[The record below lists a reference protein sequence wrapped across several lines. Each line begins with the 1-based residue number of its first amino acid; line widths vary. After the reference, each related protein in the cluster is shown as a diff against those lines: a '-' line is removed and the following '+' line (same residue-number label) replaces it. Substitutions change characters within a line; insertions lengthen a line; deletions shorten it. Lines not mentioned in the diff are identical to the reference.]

1 MTTRYGIDAPYGA
14 FGFIFIALLYAAA
27 TLCGMI
33 PPYWG
38 WLTGTL
44 FLLLG
49 LWMLLYSTAIKL
61 LHRHRILSLSGLK
74 PDMKVLDVGT
84 GRGLLAIAA
93 AQKGADVSAIDKWS
107 SWDLVGNGRDAFE
120 KNRQAERAPEIDL
133 YDGLAQDMPFPDET
147 FDFVISHFTV
157 HNISGRKKRERAIA
171 EMVRVLKPGG
181 TLAVSDIKNTSQY
194 RAILEENGFQTR
206 TYSFYYTFPFSKLI
220 IAVRTPVGTG
230 RSIC

>member
-14 FGFIFIALLYAAA
+14 FGFILLAILYAAG

-33 PPYWG
+33 PLFWG
-38 WLTGTL
+38 WLTGAL
-44 FLLLG
+44 FLVLG

-61 LHRHRILSLSGLK
+61 SHRHRILALSGLK
-74 PDMKVLDVGT
+74 PDMKVLDIGT
-84 GRGLLAIAA
+84 GRSAIAA

-107 SWDLVGNGRDAFE
+107 GWDLGGNGRDAFE
-120 KNRQAERAPEIDL
+120 KNRRAEGAPEIDL
-133 YDGLAQDMPFPDET
+133 YDGLAQDMPFPDKT
-147 FDFVISHFTV
+147 FDLVISHFVV
-157 HNISGRKKRERAIA
+157 HNISGRKERERAIA

-194 RAILEENGFQTR
+194 REILEENGFQTR

>member
-14 FGFIFIALLYAAA
+14 FGFIFLALLYAAA

-61 LHRHRILSLSGLK
+61 LHRHRILALSGLK

-107 SWDLVGNGRDAFE
+107 SWDLGGNGRDAFE
-120 KNRQAERAPEIDL
+120 KNRRAEGAPEIDL
-133 YDGLAQDMPFPDET
+133 YDGLAQAMPFPDKT
-147 FDFVISHFTV
+147 FDLVISHFTV
-157 HNISGRKKRERAIA
+157 HNISGRKERERAIK
-171 EMVRVLKPGG
+171 EMMRVLKPGG
-181 TLAVSDIKNTSQY
+181 TLAVSDIKIHHNTEQFLKKTAFTQE
-194 RAILEENGFQTR
+194 RIPFIIRFRFQNSLSPSGLR
-206 TYSFYYTFPFSKLI
+206 
-220 IAVRTPVGTG
+220 
-230 RSIC
+230 

>member
-1 MTTRYGIDAPYGA
+1 MRHNSSFLG
-14 FGFIFIALLYAAA
+14 
-27 TLCGMI
+27 
-33 PPYWG
+33 
-38 WLTGTL
+38 LTGAL
-44 FLLLG
+44 FLVLG

-61 LHRHRILSLSGLK
+61 SHRHRILALSGLK
-74 PDMKVLDVGT
+74 PDMKVLDIGT

-107 SWDLVGNGRDAFE
+107 GWNLGGNGRDAFE
-120 KNRQAERAPEIDL
+120 KNRRAEGALEIDL
-133 YDGLAQDMPFPDET
+133 YDGLAQDMPFPDKT
-147 FDFVISHFTV
+147 FAV
-157 HNISGRKKRERAIA
+157 HNISGRKERERAIA
-171 EMVRVLKPGG
+171 EMARVLKPGG

-194 RAILEENGFQTR
+194 RKLLEESGFQTR